1 MFAAV
6 VLGVGRALGE
16 TMAVMMV
23 VGNQA
28 RVPDSIFKGV
38 RTLTTNI
45 VLEMGY
51 ATDLHREA
59 LIATG
64 VVLFFFILIINISF
78 SILKRRGKE

>member
-1 MFAAV
+1 MLF
-6 VLGVGRALGE
+6 RS
-16 TMAVMMV
+16 VMMV

-64 VVLFFFILIINISF
+64 VVLFVFILIINISF